1 MSNMD
6 INANDSNKKVQDGGW
21 NPFAS
26 NSNSN
31 AEKEVKEL
39 NKALKIELGGIPQ
52 GRGFKFTKLFEL
64 QRNEKKLELDEVI
77 NTNSTNKRMYI
88 LINLVNIS

>member
-6 INANDSNKKVQDGGW
+6 IDANDSNKKIQDGGW

-26 NSNSN
+26 YSN
-31 AEKEVKEL
+31 AEKGVEEL
-39 NKALKIELGGIPQ
+39 NKALKIELDGIPQ

-77 NTNSTNKRMYI
+77 NSKSPLKQEFY
-88 LINLVNIS
+88 